1 MKIKWILSLLLPL
14 LVQQAHAEISDAEL
28 RRLFIVTGHETG
40 QYKYGGVVM
49 FKAFFDKNKSACAYK
64 KANPNTTIFIDQEG
78 GYVIRIPSAAPPSA
92 TSARDMSTEDFY
104 KAVKKSAKK
113 LKEACIDV
121 NLAPVVEI
129 SQDPS
134 RTYGSLPE
142 EAIPKA
148 KAFSEAMQSEGIRT
162 VLKHFPGWNQN
173 CVSVKELN
181 SIKLKIRPNTEVE
194 SCSVP
199 ENSKYQ
205 FEQKMKVFTKVPSNA
220 WMIGNNVIPELSP
233 YPSTMNPNINDITR
247 NVLGYKGLL
256 ISDALW
262 EIEASPKA
270 VLMALKVVDWVMI
283 GYPQQAEAAIPYIKD
298 AINKGFFT
306 EQEIK
311 DKLNRIDK
319 FKS

>member
-1 MKIKWILSLLLPL
+1 MKIKWTLSLLLSL
-14 LVQQAHAEISDAEL
+14 IAQGSHAEISDAEL
-28 RRLFIVTGHETG
+28 RKLFIVTGHETG

-49 FKAFFDKNKSACAYK
+49 FKSFFDKNKSACAYK
-64 KANPNTTIFIDQEG
+64 KENPDTTIFIDQEG
-78 GYVIRIPSAAPPSA
+78 GYVIRIPSAAPPSS
-92 TSARDMSTEDFY
+92 TLARDMNKEEFY

-113 LKEACIDV
+113 LKESCIDV

-148 KAFSEAMQSEGIRT
+148 VAFSEAMQSEGIRT
-162 VLKHFPGWNQN
+162 VIKHFPGWNQN
-173 CVSVKELN
+173 CIQVKELN
-181 SIKLKIRPNTEVE
+181 AIKLKVKEKTEVE
-194 SCSVP
+194 RCSVP
-199 ENSKYQ
+199 TSSKYE
-205 FEQKMKVFTKVPSNA
+205 FEEKMKVFTKVPSNA
-220 WMIGNNVIPELSP
+220 WMIGNSIIPELSP
-233 YPSTMNPNINDITR
+233 YPSNMNPTINAIAR

-283 GYPQQAEAAIPYIKD
+283 GYPQQAEEAIPYIKD
-298 AINKGFFT
+298 AINKKFFT
-306 EQEIK
+306 EQEIR
-311 DKLNRIDK
+311 DKLNRISQ